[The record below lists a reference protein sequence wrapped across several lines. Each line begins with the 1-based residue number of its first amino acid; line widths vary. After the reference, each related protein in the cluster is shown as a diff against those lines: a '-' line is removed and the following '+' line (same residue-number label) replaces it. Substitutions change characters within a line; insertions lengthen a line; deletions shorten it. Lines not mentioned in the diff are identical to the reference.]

1 LCNSSY
7 DLFTQLLL
15 TVLKMADPFY
25 SGLLGILLGVTH
37 VFDNAHVNTPEI
49 LWNMHAM
56 SNMLSVAFP
65 VDLACWLCNH

>member
-1 LCNSSY
+1 
-7 DLFTQLLL
+7 
-15 TVLKMADPFY
+15 MADPFY